1 ADLLHDVGDLY
12 AAGADYVTVTRISD
26 AHELY
31 KVIEAADKRLLA
43 DKREE
48 MDQLLAKRQEVLP

>member
-1 ADLLHDVGDLY
+1 MLHDVQDLY

-31 KVIEAADKRLLA
+31 KVIKAADKWLLD

-48 MDQLLAKRQEVLP
+48 MDRLLNKRQEVLP